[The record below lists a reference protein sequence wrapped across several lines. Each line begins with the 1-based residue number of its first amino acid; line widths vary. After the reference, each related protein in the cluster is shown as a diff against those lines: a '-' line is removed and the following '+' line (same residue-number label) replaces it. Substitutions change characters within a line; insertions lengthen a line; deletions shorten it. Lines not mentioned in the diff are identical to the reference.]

1 MIVEFPTDP
10 ATRHTPSHLVQVLAY
25 CTVNLSYL
33 PRMMPNVYVILAL
46 SLALIAIIRRRH
58 RRLSSHPSAPGPGGP
73 PFVGVAWQ
81 IPSDKQWLKFHD
93 WIERYGT

>member
-1 MIVEFPTDP
+1 
-10 ATRHTPSHLVQVLAY
+10 
-25 CTVNLSYL
+25 
-33 PRMMPNVYVILAL
+33 MMPNVYVILAL
-46 SLALIAIIRRRH
+46 SFALIAISIIRRRR

-93 WIERYGT
+93 WIENYGTYRICNCLDGQFP